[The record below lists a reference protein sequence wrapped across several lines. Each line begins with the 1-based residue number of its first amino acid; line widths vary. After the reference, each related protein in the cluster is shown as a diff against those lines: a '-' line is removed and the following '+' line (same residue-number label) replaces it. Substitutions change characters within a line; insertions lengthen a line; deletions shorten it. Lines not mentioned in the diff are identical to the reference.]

1 MEETIN
7 LALDDATN
15 GGILLMAQNE
25 ELKTKEHGNA
35 KDDGDSREAMETVG
49 NEVIRNRFGEIL
61 IVETRKSKKDEQ
73 WDNREPELEEREL
86 QWQERQCEEERR
98 KRMRMEEKM
107 EEEKKD
113 LEMKIERLEKEVV
126 EFSESSFYLKQE
138 KEENGKVISEL
149 VKKIEKGLEKE
160 DLL

>member
-1 MEETIN
+1 M
-7 LALDDATN
+7 
-15 GGILLMAQNE
+15 
-25 ELKTKEHGNA
+25 
-35 KDDGDSREAMETVG
+35 
-49 NEVIRNRFGEIL
+49 IRSRFGEIL

-126 EFSESSFYLKQE
+126 EFSENSFYLKQE